1 MQVDPPENR
10 GLAALMVASGVGGL
24 ILLLA
29 GNGGRSLILALVA
42 FACFIVCLAMLG
54 LSSVLQEHE
63 RWRVDLKRQRL
74 REQDE
79 GENARR

>member
-10 GLAALMVASGVGGL
+10 GMAALMVASGVGGL

-29 GNGGRSLILALVA
+29 GNGGRSSILALVA
-42 FACFIVCLAMLG
+42 FACFIVCVALLG

-63 RWRVDLKRQRL
+63 RWRADLERQRL
-74 REQDE
+74 SEQAAGD
-79 GENARR
+79 NAKR

>member
-10 GLAALMVASGVGGL
+10 GLAALMVTSGVGGL

-29 GNGGRSLILALVA
+29 GNGGRSLVLALVA
-42 FACFIVCLAMLG
+42 FACFIVCVALLG
-54 LSSVLQEHE
+54 LGSVLQEHQ

-74 REQDE
+74 SEQAE
-79 GENARR
+79 GDNAKQ

>member
-10 GLAALMVASGVGGL
+10 GLAALMITSGVGGL
-24 ILLLA
+24 VLLLA
-29 GNGGRSLILALVA
+29 GDGERTLLVLALVA
-42 FACFIVCLAMLG
+42 FACFLVCLALLG

-63 RWRVDLKRQRL
+63 QWRANLVRQRP

-79 GENARR
+79 DAKR